1 MKSTWLCDICK
12 DYRNLGSTK
21 SCNSCGATRKKSR
34 YVVQLAGEFYMC
46 HLYTLKHTQLLSVM
60 NVAQSDTVFK
70 VGYPSDADITY
81 EIVVQMAQRALEPPA
96 PRSAAILSRTG
107 QRMPGADGAT
117 PSEASLF
124 QKVMDEGTKLAYDSK
139 IGRFVPSDT
148 IDNQRHRT
156 KNRRCSAV
164 VNTDL
169 NYVKFMAQEK
179 RVMKKVV
186 QETIAIRNRIE
197 NEVVVLPTFENCV
210 RKQCALCELQ
220 LPEESLVGE
229 ITFKTVADWRA
240 SHGAPLSENDH
251 RFDPNNL
258 YDNTPLCLFC
268 TQFFDGDIAG
278 VLEKAADAVKAAR
291 EAPKFP
297 RAPGND
303 TTQVRPLS
311 SIGRS
316 MEISNLKMR
325 ALRAAGTQSIGTSS
339 SVSVLEV
346 KAKTA
351 MSMAKVRMYYVD
363 RTSVLCSHAKIY
375 Y

>member
-1 MKSTWLCDICK
+1 MINVKSTWLCDICK
-12 DYRNLGSTK
+12 DYRNRGSSK
-21 SCNSCGATRKKSR
+21 ACNSCGAARKKSR
-34 YVVQLAGEFYMC
+34 YVVRLAGEFYMC

-60 NVAQSDTVFK
+60 NITQSDTVFK
-70 VGYPSDADITY
+70 VGYPSDADITF

-107 QRMPGADGAT
+107 QRIPAPDGST
-117 PSEASLF
+117 LEASLF

-148 IDNQRHRT
+148 IDKQRHRT
-156 KNRRCSAV
+156 RNRRCSAV

-210 RKQCALCELQ
+210 RRHCTMCELL
-220 LPEESLVGE
+220 LPEESLVGD

-240 SHGAPLSENDH
+240 SHGAPLSGNDH

-258 YDNTPLCLFC
+258 YDNAPLCLFC
-268 TQFFDGDIAG
+268 TQFFDGNIAG
-278 VLEKAADAVKAAR
+278 VLEKAADEVKAAR

-297 RAPGND
+297 RAAGND
-303 TTQVRPLS
+303 STQVRPLS

-325 ALRAAGTQSIGTSS
+325 ALRAGGTQSIGTSS

-351 MSMAKVRMYYVD
+351 MSMAKVLLIITLQLYV
-363 RTSVLCSHAKIY
+363 I
-375 Y
+375 